1 MPVPGV
7 ATPASP
13 GVFFLIGRMIVKTAI
28 ERFIR
33 HEFAVS
39 TIEYALLAGLIAVVI
54 LISVSAAGTQLQSLF
69 NYVSSQVAQAMS

>member
-1 MPVPGV
+1 M
-7 ATPASP
+7 
-13 GVFFLIGRMIVKTAI
+13 KTAI

-33 HEFAVS
+33 NEFAVS

-69 NYVSSQVAQAMS
+69 NYVSSQVA